1 MLFLTLPEQS
11 RRLTRKAQV
20 LGLTGETIWL
30 VGGVF
35 GTSWLLGL
43 LGWLGLAGDVGAVWA
58 DLGQAGRS
66 GTGEVWGCWVSLKLA
81 GEVWGCL
88 GSLELGG
95 LIWNELRESGSG
107 WGFGAVWASL
117 KLAGKVGEWFEAGWD
132 AGGALSELA
141 GGLAGGRARLQGASW
156 GAS

>member
-1 MLFLTLPEQS
+1 M
-11 RRLTRKAQV
+11 
-20 LGLTGETIWL
+20 
-30 VGGVF
+30 
-35 GTSWLLGL
+35 
-43 LGWLGLAGDVGAVWA
+43 GLAGDVGAVWA

-88 GSLELGG
+88 GSLGLGG
-95 LIWNELRESGSG
+95 LIWNELGESGSG

-117 KLAGKVGEWFEAGWD
+117 KLAGEVGEWFEAGWD

-141 GGLAGGRARLQGASW
+141 GGRARLRGASW
-156 GAS
+156 GLLKSTAGEKNRFPAMHGCGQSGGILQPKFIVLKTAKN